1 MNIAGKSALVTGS
14 SVGVGRATAIQLARK
29 GASVVINYSRS
40 EAEALAAVELCRE
53 AGGQAV
59 AVRAD
64 VSQDTEARRLV
75 AAAVESFGRLDILVN
90 NAATTN
96 FVPHANLEALTEAM
110 WDRMF
115 RTNVLGTFF
124 CTRAAVPHLRRSG
137 EGAVVHVT
145 SMAGIQATGSS
156 IAYCASKAAVIN
168 MTLSMAR
175 ALGPAIRVNAV
186 APGPIDTRWLIEGL
200 GQDGYLRLVEQVKQG
215 TPLGRISTPDEVAE
229 TILWLIEGAANTTG
243 EVIKIDAGGH
253 LGMVTV
259 RPAAGE
265 THK

>member
-1 MNIAGKSALVTGS
+1 MNILGKSALVTGS
-14 SVGVGRATAIQLARK
+14 AVGVGRATAVRLAGK

-40 EAEALAAVELCRE
+40 EAEARAAVDLCRQ

-59 AVRAD
+59 AIQAD
-64 VSQDTEARRLV
+64 VSQDSEARRLIEE
-75 AAAVESFGRLDILVN
+75 AVKAFGGLDIVVN

-96 FVPHANLEALTEAM
+96 FVAHSDLEGLTEAM

-124 CTRAAVPHLRRSG
+124 CTRAAVPHMRRAG
-137 EGAVVHVT
+137 EGAVVNVT

-168 MTLSMAR
+168 MTLSLAR
-175 ALGPAIRVNAV
+175 ALAPDIRVNAV
-186 APGPIDTRWLIEGL
+186 APGPIDTRWLTEGL
-200 GQDGYLRLVEQVKQG
+200 GQEGYLKLEEHIKQS
-215 TPLGRISTPDEVAE
+215 TPLGRISTPEEVAE
-229 TILWLIEGAANTTG
+229 TIAWLIEGAANTTG
-243 EVIKIDAGGH
+243 EVIKIDSGGH

-259 RPAAGE
+259 RPRSE
-265 THK
+265 DTHK